1 MASFNHFVLLILL
14 IITLILSAEAT
25 KERRAIP
32 SKAER
37 NEMKRQLKAINKP
50 AIKSFKTEHG
60 DMFDCIDIHKQL
72 AFDHHLLKNHSV
84 QLKPTTVPE
93 WITGNNISGSFSLLQ
108 EGISCPNGTVIVK
121 RTTMEDLMHAQ
132 RLKSMGFDG
141 PRPFLTK
148 TTNNTNSNGK
158 LYVARGNYG
167 PDLFAGVRGNLNVW
181 RPKILEDQVSVA
193 YIAVGGGAKDNFASI
208 SVGWKVNPSLYHGDY
223 ARLYAS
229 WTLHGSN
236 TGCNDMSCPG
246 FVQVSKT
253 IPLGAVI
260 QPTSYYKGPQ
270 YELRLTLYQ
279 DHIKGDWWF
288 AINDED
294 VGYWP
299 ASLFKSWRESNAAS
313 YASWGGQVYSPVTK
327 KSPPM
332 GSGHWPSEGFQKSAY
347 VSHLQMILGDGRV
360 FNPQTGTVKLYQTN
374 QNCYKARLVH
384 EVYKPWLKSIY
395 YGGPGGCIG

>member
-1 MASFNHFVLLILL
+1 M
-14 IITLILSAEAT
+14 T
-25 KERRAIP
+25 
-32 SKAER
+32 
-37 NEMKRQLKAINKP
+37 
-50 AIKSFKTEHG
+50 
-60 DMFDCIDIHKQL
+60 
-72 AFDHHLLKNHSV
+72 
-84 QLKPTTVPE
+84 
-93 WITGNNISGSFSLLQ
+93 IS
-108 EGISCPNGTVIVK
+108 
-121 RTTMEDLMHAQ
+121 
-132 RLKSMGFDG
+132 LKS
-141 PRPFLTK
+141 
-148 TTNNTNSNGK
+148 
-158 LYVARGNYG
+158 
-167 PDLFAGVRGNLNVW
+167 
-181 RPKILEDQVSVA
+181 
-193 YIAVGGGAKDNFASI
+193 
-208 SVGWKVNPSLYHGDY
+208 H
-223 ARLYAS
+223 
-229 WTLHGSN
+229 
-236 TGCNDMSCPG
+236 
-246 FVQVSKT
+246 
-253 IPLGAVI
+253 
-260 QPTSYYKGPQ
+260 SYSYFKNW
-270 YELRLTLYQ
+270 EQ